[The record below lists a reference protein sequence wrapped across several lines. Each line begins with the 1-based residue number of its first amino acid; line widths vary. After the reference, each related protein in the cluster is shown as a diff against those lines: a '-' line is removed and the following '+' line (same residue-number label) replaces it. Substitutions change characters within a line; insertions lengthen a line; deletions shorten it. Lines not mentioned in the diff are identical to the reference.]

1 MKLSKH
7 SGTTVRDSLKP
18 STSASFT
25 QAISW
30 SATCSVRA
38 DDGRLAAAEHEP
50 VDQLAPG
57 PARAERGGNSL
68 YIGANRLSG
77 TRLVAAEIDTKR
89 GSGVC
94 QGTFD
99 TGVAPILRQ
108 KLADIL
114 FGAGVDEHALGVA
127 GGEYAATIGGARR
140 TAPAYAAAMAPTAA
154 RRRHETAF
162 RGGAPGAPGVDRCRC
177 PGCDRAL
184 PRRLPSHPPTAR
196 RPLEGIRPPGRTG
209 RHAPSAHRSPW
220 RAALSR

>member
-127 GGEYAATIGGARR
+127 GGEYAATIGGARLVQHR
-140 TAPAYAAAMAPTAA
+140 RMLRRWLPQQHGVDTKLLSLVAHQVHPAWIGVDAPAAIAHYRVVCPATLPQ
-154 RRRHETAF
+154 R
-162 RGGAPGAPGVDRCRC
+162 VDHLKVFVRQVV
-177 PGCDRAL
+177 PVVML
-184 PRRLPSHPPTAR
+184 HLHI
-196 RPLEGIRPPGRTG
+196 E
-209 RHAPSAHRSPW
+209 AH
-220 RAALSR
+220 